1 MKTYWRLVALCV
13 VCVIAAVLAGGCG
26 EVNGDREFSARVAK
40 MEHEESRKMPAPAP
54 LTEAA
59 PTASATTVS
68 APQPAA
74 AVGEQPPAAPAP
86 NIQAPIVAPP
96 NTGFNTESYDT
107 IVETPFLA
115 ARQNPFSTFSI
126 DVDTASYALVRR
138 FLKQGLLPPPGA
150 VRIEELVNYFPYHY
164 SRPTG
169 DVPFSVNVELADCPW
184 NAKLRLARIAL
195 KGRDVH
201 QKERPASNLVFLID
215 VSGSMGDENKL
226 PLVKSS
232 LKMLVDRLGEAD
244 RVAIVVY
251 ASDCGILLPSTSAI
265 DRTTIVSAIDSLSAH
280 GSTNAGDGI
289 QLAYRVAVQNF
300 IAGGANRI
308 ILCTDGD
315 FNVGITDQSELVR
328 LIEEKAKSGVF
339 LTVLGFGMGN
349 YKDSTMEKLADKGNG
364 NYAYIDTENE
374 ARKVL
379 VEQLSGTLV
388 TIAKDVKI
396 QIDFNPARA
405 AGYRLIGYENRLLRA
420 EDFKD
425 DAKDAGEIGAGHT
438 VTAFYEVVPA
448 GQSIPGLDVDPS
460 KYQSHPELSEAAGS
474 AELFTVRLRY
484 KNPDGNVSK
493 PLAVPVV
500 DTRKPFDS
508 ASEDFRFAASV
519 AEFGMLLRDPQHRGS
534 TSWGGLLEAASS
546 SLGADKGGYRAQFL
560 ELVKA
565 ARRLKEPGR
574 EVADVGSSAN
584 LGFQEDRSYRQ
595 PQHRRGIPP
604 ERVAHVV
611 PPTFWEP
618 RERHWITAENLMR
631 LLLVCLLAL
640 VLLRPD
646 RSRNREMLERD
657 PYREPY
663 SV

>member
-1 MKTYWRLVALCV
+1 
-13 VCVIAAVLAGGCG
+13 
-26 EVNGDREFSARVAK
+26 VN
-40 MEHEESRKMPAPAP
+40 
-54 LTEAA
+54 
-59 PTASATTVS
+59 

-74 AVGEQPPAAPAP
+74 AASEQPPAAPAP
-86 NIQAPIVAPP
+86 KIQAPIVAPP
-96 NTGFNTESYDT
+96 NSGFNTESYDT

-115 ARQNPFSTFSI
+115 ARQNPLSTFSI

-164 SRPTG
+164 AKPAG
-169 DVPFSVNVELADCPW
+169 DAPFSVEVELADCPW
-184 NAKLRLARIAL
+184 NAKHRLARIAL

-201 QKERPASNLVFLID
+201 HKERPASNLVFLID
-215 VSGSMGDENKL
+215 VSGSMSDENKL

-232 LKMLVDRLGEAD
+232 LKMLVDRLGEGD

-251 ASDCGILLPSTSAI
+251 ASDCGVLLPSTSAS
-265 DRTTIVSAIDSLSAH
+265 DRTTIASAIDSLSAH

-289 QLAYRVAVQNF
+289 QLAYRVAAQNF

-364 NYAYIDTENE
+364 NYAYIDTESE
-374 ARKVL
+374 AHKVL

-388 TIAKDVKI
+388 TIAKDVKL
-396 QIDFNPARA
+396 QVDFNPARA

-420 EDFKD
+420 EDFKN

-438 VTAFYEVVPA
+438 VTAFYEVVSA
-448 GQSIPGLDVDPS
+448 GQPLPGLDVDPS
-460 KYQSHPELSEAAGS
+460 KYQTNAGLSEAAGS
-474 AELFTVRLRY
+474 PELLTVRLRY

-493 PLAVPVV
+493 PLQLPVV
-500 DTRKPFDS
+500 DARKPFDS
-508 ASEDFRFAASV
+508 ASDDFRFAASV
-519 AEFGMLLRDPQHRGS
+519 AEFGMLLRDSQFRGDM
-534 TSWGGLLEAASS
+534 SWGGVLETAAS
-546 SLGADKGGYRAQFL
+546 SLGADKRGYRAQFV

-574 EVADVGSSAN
+574 EVAYVAPGSRFG
-584 LGFQEDRSYRQ
+584 GFQGTQTNWQSPVHREIR
-595 PQHRRGIPP
+595 PQIRR
-604 ERVAHVV
+604 ERAADLV
-611 PPTFWEP
+611 PPTFWDT
-618 RERHWITAENLMR
+618 RELPWISAENLLR

-640 VLLRPD
+640 LLLRPN
-646 RSRNREMLERD
+646 RSRNRDRFERD